1 MNFQI
6 ATVMPSDCL
15 HMIHGQ
21 SYHMSLAHLMK
32 RNIPSYQSNQGSYG
46 DFFKCQ
52 ADLGS
57 YVMMDNGVVETG
69 DPLPMDH
76 LLDLASEYHISE
88 IIVPDVIGD
97 REANH
102 DLALRSLEHYSS
114 QGIKGFSVKTP
125 PNLMVVPHGKTLID
139 WGDSLALIMDALE
152 VEFPDLISRN
162 QATIGISRFERIHT
176 PDRTTLIRIA
186 YENTYLPIHVLGC
199 TEDPIVTS
207 WWRSRFPPVGNFVGG
222 IAGIRGIDSG
232 LPVFYSYDG
241 VHLSTSSPR
250 IPRKTKS
257 IDFAGGTPPG
267 VRSLLEAN
275 LEIWLERATTRPIVS
290 GWCNIHQIHRECL
303 YSQRQPVPHLC
314 EGHAEYA
321 ARATNDAL

>member
-1 MNFQI
+1 MNFQV

-21 SYHMSLAHLMK
+21 AYHMSLAHLMK
-32 RNIPSYQSNQGSYG
+32 RNVPSYQSNQGSYG

-69 DPLPMDH
+69 EPLPMDR
-76 LLDLASEYHISE
+76 LLDLASEYHVNE

-102 DLALRSLEHYSS
+102 NLALQSLEHYSS

-125 PNLMVVPHGKTLID
+125 PNLMIVPHGQTLMD
-139 WGDSLALIMDALE
+139 WGDSLAGIVDVLE
-152 VEFPDLISRN
+152 VEFPDLVGRAS
-162 QATIGISRFERIHT
+162 IGISRFERIHT
-176 PDRTTLIRIA
+176 PDRTTMIQIA

-207 WWRSRFPPVGNFVGG
+207 WWRSRFPPIDNIG
-222 IAGIRGIDSG
+222 GIRGMDSG
-232 LPVFYSYDG
+232 LPVFYSYDD
-241 VHLSTSSPR
+241 VHLSTSHPR

-267 VRSLLEAN
+267 VRSLLEIN
-275 LEIWLERATTRPIVS
+275 LEIWLERATPRPIVS
-290 GWCNIHQIHRECL
+290 GWCDINQIHRECL
-303 YSQRQPVPHLC
+303 YSQSQPVPHLC
-314 EGHAEYA
+314 MGHAEYA
-321 ARATNDAL
+321 AQAVNDAL